1 MFCTVTVGRRR
12 GLKHAA
18 DMCVC
23 VWEINVKR
31 DKLVHTGGSG
41 LCKSSDRQAFC
52 WHSKDF
58 LLTLGGASLTRAGQ
72 THNKLFLFYFFKKR
86 NQWQFCPRNVG
97 LFKLF
102 FTLPGGR
109 IQGWQRTAC
118 RDRRCRTAAGRMQCA
133 LSCRT
138 AGAQPVPAAPPSRKE
153 TLP

>member
-12 GLKHAA
+12 GLKHAV

-23 VWEINVKR
+23 VCERLMWKEINWCTQEDLGCASWVTDR
-31 DKLVHTGGSG
+31 PFADKSISFNFRWCVFNTRRSNAQ
-41 LCKSSDRQAFC
+41 QAF
-52 WHSKDF
+52 
-58 LLTLGGASLTRAGQ
+58 L
-72 THNKLFLFYFFKKR
+72 KKR
-86 NQWQFCPRNVG
+86 NQWQFCPRNVC

-138 AGAQPVPAAPPSRKE
+138 AGAQPVPAAPPSLKE